1 MSFES
6 RVTAFAERFLSER
19 TVQLI
24 VEPALADLQ
33 FDSGTAPLSR
43 ATNRLAV
50 LRAVVGAVGDEVS
63 RGSAG
68 FIALALMPTCYYLF
82 LMLICF
88 DFRPASTGLF
98 VAVAML
104 ILVMSLGPVM
114 VCFWPAPRAG
124 RPVD

>member
-6 RVTAFAERFLSER
+6 RLLAFADRFLCER

-33 FDSGTAPLSR
+33 FDGGTSPLSR
-43 ATNRLAV
+43 AANRLAV
-50 LRAVVGAVGDEVS
+50 LTAVAGGIRDDVA

-68 FIALALMPTCYYLF
+68 FIALTLMPTCYYLF
-82 LMLICF
+82 LMLICL
-88 DFRPASTGLF
+88 DFRPSSTGLF
-98 VAVAML
+98 FAVASV
-104 ILVMSLGPVM
+104 ILLLSIGPVM
-114 VCFWPAPRAG
+114 VCFWPARPTA

>member
-6 RVTAFAERFLSER
+6 RIVAFADRFLSDR

-33 FDSGTAPLSR
+33 FELGTAPLSR
-43 ATNRLAV
+43 AANRLAV
-50 LRAVVGAVGDEVS
+50 LKAVAGGLRDEVL

-68 FIALALMPTCYYLF
+68 FIALTLMPACYYLF
-82 LMLICF
+82 LAVVCF
-88 DFRPASTGLF
+88 GFRPTSTGL
-98 VAVAML
+98 VVVSTV
-104 ILVMSLGPVM
+104 ILVLSLGPVM
-114 VCFWPAPRAG
+114 VCFWPARRTG